1 MKFAFYTLGCKT
13 NQYETQA
20 MEQLLRDRGHEIGS
34 FEEACDGYIINT
46 CSVTAV
52 ADKKNRAVVRRC
64 RREHPEAVIAVGGCY
79 VQHDPQALRD
89 LGVDVLGGSGGRVRF
104 IEMLLEAAAD
114 RCHREELD
122 DALRRREFEVLP
134 AGGLEKRTRAMVKV
148 QDGCRNFCTYCI
160 IPYTRG
166 PVRSAPLELAVDQC
180 RTLAQQGYR
189 EIVVTG
195 IEIASWG
202 VDLPGKPGPEV
213 LIDAICRAVP
223 DCRVRLGS
231 LEPRIITQTFCDVLV
246 KLPNLC
252 PQFHLSMQ
260 SGSDTVLSR
269 MKRKYDTARYLESV
283 ELLKNAFPGCAIT
296 TDMIVAFPGET
307 EEEFE
312 ESLAFIRRCGFAD
325 MHIFPYSRRPG
336 TPADKMPG
344 QHPNAV
350 KEARSKAAIAVAEDM
365 SRTYRESLLGTV
377 HEVLFEEPEGEYF
390 TGHCPNYVKV
400 YVKGENLH
408 NEVRKVHLTA
418 PYKDGMLGIV
428 EEQLEVLDEEGKP
441 TGKTVSRKEAH
452 EKGILHGA
460 AHTYLYRKC
469 GDVVEVLLQR
479 RSHNKDSFPDCLD
492 ISSAGHME
500 AGMGFEETA
509 IKELGEELGLTVEKG
524 ILTRAFRRRCSNVSQ
539 QHGKTFNDQE
549 INEIFL
555 LRMDDLTAVKLQE
568 EEVSEV
574 LWLPMDTITT
584 RLEQNDRELCIDK
597 EEFRE
602 VAKAIKA
609 QFATRHHHKSTTGR

>member
-20 MEQLLRDRGHEIGS
+20 MEQLLREQGHEIGS
-34 FEEACDGYIINT
+34 FDEPCDGYIINT

-64 RREHPEAVIAVGGCY
+64 RREHPQAVIAVGGCY

-89 LGVDVLGGSGGRVRF
+89 LQVDVLGGSGGRAQF
-104 IEMLLEAAAD
+104 IELLLEAAQD
-114 RCHREELD
+114 RQHRENLD
-122 DALRRREFEVLP
+122 DALRRREFEILP

-166 PVRSAPLELAVDQC
+166 PVRSAPLELAVEQC
-180 RTLAQQGYR
+180 RALAQQGYR

-202 VDLPGKPGPEV
+202 VDLPGKPGPQV

-223 DCRVRLGS
+223 QCRVRLGS
-231 LEPRIITQTFCDVLV
+231 LEPRIITEDFCDALT

-260 SGSDTVLSR
+260 SGCDTVLAR
-269 MKRKYDTARYLESV
+269 MKRKYDTARYLQSV
-283 ELLKNAFPGCAIT
+283 QLLKAAFPGCAIT

-307 EEEFE
+307 EEEFAQ
-312 ESLAFIRRCGFAD
+312 SLAFIRRCGFAA

-365 SRTYRESLLGTV
+365 SRLYREALIGTV
-377 HEVLFEEPEGEYF
+377 QEVLFEEPEGEYF
-390 TGHCPNYVKV
+390 TGHCPNYIKV
-400 YVKGENLH
+400 YVKGDDLH
-408 NEVRKVHLTA
+408 NEIRKVHLTA
-418 PYKDGMLGIV
+418 LHQEGMLG
-428 EEQLEVLDEEGKP
+428 
-441 TGKTVSRKEAH
+441 
-452 EKGILHGA
+452 
-460 AHTYLYRKC
+460 
-469 GDVVEVLLQR
+469 
-479 RSHNKDSFPDCLD
+479 
-492 ISSAGHME
+492 
-500 AGMGFEETA
+500 
-509 IKELGEELGLTVEKG
+509 
-524 ILTRAFRRRCSNVSQ
+524 
-539 QHGKTFNDQE
+539 E
-549 INEIFL
+549 I
-555 LRMDDLTAVKLQE
+555 
-568 EEVSEV
+568 
-574 LWLPMDTITT
+574 ITP
-584 RLEQNDRELCIDK
+584 
-597 EEFRE
+597 
-602 VAKAIKA
+602 
-609 QFATRHHHKSTTGR
+609 